1 MRSRSSIILPLLS
14 IFVVFTLSLHGQEAE
29 KASVGIDLFKK
40 GDYAGAVKA
49 LKDTKEPVELT
60 YLGIAYE
67 KLGKMSDAGK
77 AFDESFV
84 QVLAHIGAILLPKDA
99 SPETADR
106 KGLGEAVLK
115 AAADPIKFALATAAK
130 IQELKTGY
138 SKRAG
143 FKNSVLLLGELDKLL
158 KNGETIYTD
167 AELDTKLNITRKSWP
182 TYTDS
187 AREAGTSGTVVMLVL
202 FKKDGTHISAPV
214 VLLPNGLTE
223 SAMDAAHDTK
233 FKPAKKDGKPVNVL
247 KKVEY
252 SFYIE

>member
-1 MRSRSSIILPLLS
+1 MMSRSSFVLTLLS
-14 IFVVFTLSLHGQEAE
+14 IFVVFTLSLHAQEAE
-29 KASVGIDLFKK
+29 KDSVGIDLFKK
-40 GDYAGAVKA
+40 GDFAGAVKA
-49 LKDTKEPVELT
+49 LKGTKEPVELT
-60 YLGIAYE
+60 YLGISYE
-67 KLGKMSDAGK
+67 KLGEKSDAGK
-77 AFDESFV
+77 AFDEAFV
-84 QVLAHIGAILLPKDA
+84 QILAHIGAVLLPQDA

-106 KGLGEAVLK
+106 KGLGDAVLK

-130 IQELKTGY
+130 IEELKTGY
-138 SKRAG
+138 SKRVG

-158 KNGETIYTD
+158 KDGETIYTD
-167 AELDTKLNITRKSWP
+167 ADLDTKVKVTRKSWP

-187 AREAGTSGTVVMLVL
+187 ARGAGTSGTVVLLVL

-214 VLLPNGLTE
+214 VFLPNGLTE